1 MFALFFGLVEF
12 GRVIMIQ
19 QLLTN
24 ASREG
29 VRRAVVDDV
38 TATDVQQ
45 AVSNYLQKMSV
56 SGATVS
62 VSPSNL
68 AGADFGDTATVVVA
82 VPFKEVSWLPS
93 PWFLDT
99 ATVLTASAAM
109 RVEKFQ

>member
-1 MFALFFGLVEF
+1 MFALFFGSVEF

-19 QLLTN
+19 HLLTN

-29 VRRAVVDDV
+29 ARLAAVDDV
-38 TATDVQQ
+38 TSTDVQQ
-45 AVSNYLQKMSV
+45 SVAAYLSNS
-56 SGATVS
+56 SISSATIS
-62 VSPSNL
+62 ISPADL
-68 AGADFGDTATVVVA
+68 AETDFGDTVTVAVA

-109 RVEKFQ
+109 RVERFQ